1 MKSLSTLFRL
11 GALAASLSL
20 SACSWLPFGG
30 ESTPEPEAA
39 PQAAEAEKPAE
50 VEEAAKPAAKPD
62 PERDAVCSRYVCRGA
77 TTVSLNLAGGENLSR
92 SFDWFSPVV
101 QDGSVTVLPGEELF
115 LEAEVLGGKLAGLKA
130 VERNRNPGRTL
141 VLKFQQ
147 VDKGLDMVLTVRN
160 PFAQT
165 LKYQLIADDG
175 AGKLSNSPSCPV
187 KPGDTTYETWEQP
200 VFQAI
205 LMDFK
210 LLPMGQK
217 LQCE

>member
-1 MKSLSTLFRL
+1 MKSLATLFRL
-11 GALAASLSL
+11 GTLAAALSL

-30 ESTPEPEAA
+30 EPAPE
-39 PQAAEAEKPAE
+39 AAEAEKPAE
-50 VEEAAKPAAKPD
+50 AAPEPKPD
-62 PERDAVCSRYVCRGA
+62 PEREAVCGRYVCRGA
-77 TTVSLNLAGGENLSR
+77 TTVKLRLPGGELLSR

-115 LEAEVLGGKLAGLKA
+115 LEAEALGGKLAGLKA
-130 VERNRNPGRTL
+130 VAENRNPGRTL

-147 VDKGLDMVLTVRN
+147 ETEGLGMVLSVRN
-160 PFAQT
+160 PFAQS

-175 AGKLSNSPSCPV
+175 NGKLTETPSCPV
-187 KPGDTTYETWEQP
+187 RAGDTTYETWEQP

-205 LMDFK
+205 LMDFR

-217 LQCE
+217 PSCE